1 MIKKW
6 RCFRRRF
13 TFAGQIILG
22 CCFVLI
28 IGLAPLQAIAPART
42 LRAVDGASPPQ
53 QRDFTLAATNAAE
66 ALQQGRAL
74 YQSGQFIDAIAPWQA
89 AAKIYQAEGDRVNQ
103 ALTLSYLSLAYQKL
117 GRFAEAQTAIASS
130 LDLLQPSDGRN
141 QPLPAK
147 PLQVL
152 AQVLNTQGSLEL
164 SQGNAE
170 QALKTWQQATI
181 AYGKAG
187 DEAGRVGSLI
197 NQAQAQQSLGL
208 YLRARKTL
216 ADVAAALETQTDPQI
231 QAIGLRSLGTILRSI
246 GDLEASQAAL
256 EKAGAIARQAN
267 LPEDSASSLL
277 SLGNTQR
284 AQNNSAAALQ
294 AYQTVSSQS
303 SSATTKA
310 QAQLSQLKLLVDSR
324 QWSQAI
330 ALVPEVR
337 SQIATLPL
345 SHTAV
350 YAQINFIQTLIR
362 LKQSSLQ
369 GAPDWTELA
378 AIAAKSVQNARA
390 LADTSAESYAMGTL
404 GKLYEKTQQWDDAE
418 RLTRQALAIAQAI
431 NAPDIAYQWQWQLG
445 RLLNAK
451 GNQESAIAAYQETV
465 KTLTLLRKD
474 LVAIN
479 SDVQFS
485 FRESVEPVYRQL
497 VGLLLP
503 TFSGTHSQRTEP
515 TQARLKQAREVIES
529 LQLAELDNFFQEAC
543 LTAQTAQIDRVDAQA
558 AVIYSIILADR
569 LEIIL
574 SLPNQPLKHYATAIP
589 QPEIEQ
595 LLDKMRRSLRRTF
608 PNPERLQTAQQVYN
622 LLIQPAE
629 KEIAASGVK
638 TLVFVLDGSLQT
650 IPMNL
655 LYDGN
660 QYLVEKYS
668 LALVPGLQLLQP
680 QPLVRDKL
688 KVLVGALS
696 QASHGFSALPGVEF
710 EIQQIA
716 TEVPSQ
722 ILLNQDFTEE
732 KLQNQIQSSTYPVV
746 HLATHGQFSSN
757 AKDTFL
763 LAWDNPINVKQLDG
777 LLKTTVESRDR
788 NPIEL
793 LVLSACETAAG
804 DKRATLGLAGIA
816 IRSGARSTLATLW
829 AVDDESTAQFM
840 VQFYKELNQPDVSK
854 AEALRRA
861 QLALLQQP
869 EFKHPYYWA
878 PFVLVGNW
886 L

>member
-1 MIKKW
+1 MIKEKW
-6 RCFRRRF
+6 LRFRKRF
-13 TFAGQIILG
+13 TFVGQVISG
-22 CCFVLI
+22 CCLVVI
-28 IGLAPLQAIAPART
+28 IGLAPLQAIAPIHNPSA
-42 LRAVDGASPPQ
+42 ADSPTQP
-53 QRDFTLAATNAAE
+53 RGFTLAATNPAE
-66 ALQQGRAL
+66 AVQQGRSL
-74 YQSGQFIDAIAPWQA
+74 YQAGRFLDAIAPWQA
-89 AAKIYQAEGDRVNQ
+89 AAKTYQAEGDRLNQ

-117 GRFAEAQTAIASS
+117 GRFPEAKTAIYTS
-130 LDLLQPSDGRN
+130 LDLLQQPEANSHN
-141 QPLPAK
+141 Q
-147 PLQVL
+147 LQIL
-152 AQVLNTQGSLEL
+152 AQALNTQGSLEL

-170 QALKTWQQATI
+170 QALTIWQQATT

-216 ADVAAALETQTDPQI
+216 TEVSAALEPQTDPQI
-231 QAIGLRSLGTILRSI
+231 QVTGLRSLGNILRSI
-246 GDLEASQAAL
+246 GDLETSQAVL

-267 LPEDSASSLL
+267 LPEDSASSVL

-284 AQNNSAAALQ
+284 AQNNTAAALQ
-294 AYQTVSSQS
+294 AYQTVIFQS

-310 QAQLSQLKLLVDSR
+310 QAHLSQLTLLVDDR

-330 ALVPEVR
+330 TQVPEVQ
-337 SQIATLPL
+337 SQIAALPL
-345 SHTAV
+345 SHTTI
-350 YAQINFIQTLIR
+350 YAQINLIQTLIR
-362 LKQSSLQ
+362 LKQSPIQ
-369 GAPDWTELA
+369 GTPDWTELA
-378 AIAAKSVQNARA
+378 AIAAKAVQSART
-390 LADTSAESYAMGTL
+390 LADQSAESYAVGTL
-404 GKLYEKTQQWDDAE
+404 GKLYEKTQQWGDAE
-418 RLTRQALAIAQAI
+418 QLTRQALTIAQAVD
-431 NAPDIAYQWQWQLG
+431 APDIAYQWQWQLG

-451 GNQESAIAAYQETV
+451 GKKDGAIAAYQETI
-465 KTLTLLRKD
+465 KTLALLRKD

-485 FRESVEPVYRQL
+485 FRESVEPIYRQL
-497 VGLLLP
+497 VGLLLEP
-503 TFSGTHSQRTEP
+503 TLNTNNSQRTAP
-515 TQARLKQAREVIES
+515 TQTRLKQAREVIES

-589 QPEIEQ
+589 QPEMEQ

-629 KEIAASGVK
+629 KQLATSGVK

-668 LALVPGLQLLQP
+668 VALVPGLQLLQP

-696 QASHGFSALPGVEF
+696 EASHGFSALPGVEF
-710 EIQQIA
+710 EIEQIA
-716 TEVPSQ
+716 TKVPSQ
-722 ILLNQDFTEE
+722 VLLNQDFTGG
-732 KLQNQIQSSTYPVV
+732 KLQTQIQASAFPVV

-763 LAWDNPINVKQLDG
+763 LAWDSPINVKELDG
-777 LLKTTVESRDR
+777 LLKTTAESRDR

-793 LVLSACETAAG
+793 LVLSACETASG

-840 VQFYKELNQPDVSK
+840 VQFYKELNQPNVSK

-861 QLALLQQP
+861 QLALLKQP
-869 EFKHPYYWA
+869 EFRHPYYWA